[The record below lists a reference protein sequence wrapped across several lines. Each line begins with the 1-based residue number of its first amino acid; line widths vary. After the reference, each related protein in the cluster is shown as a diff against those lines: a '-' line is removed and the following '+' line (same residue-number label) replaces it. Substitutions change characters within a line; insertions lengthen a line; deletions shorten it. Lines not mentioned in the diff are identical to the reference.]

1 MNEENGT
8 ARHESGVKQASVRAE
23 PPPDWSQTEA
33 DEIKGWA
40 LRWDATALSRASL
53 LAERMRELR
62 EASGNP

>member
-1 MNEENGT
+1 MNERSET
-8 ARHESGVKQASVRAE
+8 ARPESGVKQVSARPE

-33 DEIKGWA
+33 PEIKGWA
-40 LRWDATALSRASL
+40 LRWDAAALSRASL

>member
-1 MNEENGT
+1 MNERNEN
-8 ARHESGVKQASVRAE
+8 SGKQASVRTE

-40 LRWDATALSRASL
+40 LRWDATALSRASR